1 MSMLSQI
8 CYHADMITV
17 LNRQTG
23 KTTELRGPKTVRD
36 LLSAL
41 NMLEGAVLVT
51 RKGELLTRD
60 TRILDGETVEI
71 IPVISG
77 G

>member
-1 MSMLSQI
+1 
-8 CYHADMITV
+8 MITV

-23 KTTELRGPKTVRD
+23 KTSELRGPKTVRD

-41 NMLEGAVLVT
+41 NMVEGAVLVT

-60 TRILDGETVEI
+60 TRVLDGETVEI

>member
-1 MSMLSQI
+1 
-8 CYHADMITV
+8 MITV

-23 KTTELRGPKTVRD
+23 KTSELRGPKTVWD

-41 NMLEGAVLVT
+41 NMVEGAVLVT

-60 TRILDGETVEI
+60 TRVLDGETVEI

>member
-1 MSMLSQI
+1 
-8 CYHADMITV
+8 MITV